1 MKSGFVALVGRPN
14 VGKSTLLNNIIGRKV
29 AITSTKPQTTRN
41 NIQGIYN
48 EDGTQIVFIDTPGIH
63 RPLHKLGEF
72 LNKQAYY
79 SINDVDVILFLIDAS
94 DDIGPGD
101 KFIIKSFEK
110 VEKPVILIMN
120 KIDRITKEEILF
132 KIDQYKDLYNFSEII
147 PISALKKDDSQILIK
162 TLKNYLPDTIQY
174 YPEDQIT
181 NKSTEFLVTEIVRE
195 KVFNLTEEEIPH
207 STTCV
212 IEQFKKTKKGYII
225 NVLIIVDR
233 DSLKK
238 IIIGKNGQKVK
249 KIGIEARRDIE
260 QLLGEKVYLELFVK
274 TVKKWREKQRY
285 LTEFGYSDF
294 E

>member
-101 KFIIKSFEK
+101 KFIIKTFEK